1 MTRAVQACDSNSH
14 ACMDSYEQRLWKLKT
29 KRHQISYQQDAT
41 LPMQAV
47 RPYLLCTPRVMSV
60 IATRM
65 ESVRRRPSRDATV
78 AYPASH
84 RYPTDPVSFQRV
96 PHLGRYVR
104 GLAPIVVSSAGDRH
118 CHWHPRDH
126 LVTPAECT
134 AVGLVLPRLVFAV
147 PQLCSTAPPCLP
159 RIVGGVIFEESS
171 HRGRP

>member
-1 MTRAVQACDSNSH
+1 MQ
-14 ACMDSYEQRLWKLKT
+14 DSYEQRLWKLKIT
-29 KRHQISYQQDAT
+29 ASSDLLSARCNAANASCK
-41 LPMQAV
+41 
-47 RPYLLCTPRVMSV
+47 PYLLCTPRVMSV

-171 HRGRP
+171 HRRRP